1 MRPDTANVEV
11 YSTDILMRPGAVLIV
26 VDNTATMRF
35 VDRNVTRFALA
46 HGVVSELI
54 KDYHRNRVNVTVT
67 LLREVI
73 FDRRC
78 VYFQGPIL
86 DHTMVNSPPNTDK
99 VFKANLL
106 DRVIQ
111 TPVSDLSVSHTLLF
125 TDGENFDA
133 PMRNAFERSL
143 SNRAWP
149 KRNRF
154 TIIVCNN
161 DHGTNWLRK
170 FRRIPGV
177 AVVYIDAQT
186 LVPYGCIMYNE
197 NFDLPNASLW
207 TRFRRL
213 FRA

>member
-1 MRPDTANVEV
+1 MHPNTANIDVRN
-11 YSTDILMRPGAVLIV
+11 TDILMRPGAVNIV
-26 VDNTATMRF
+26 VDNTATMRI

-46 HGVVSELI
+46 HGVASELI
-54 KDYHRNRVNVTVT
+54 TEYKRGRVNITVT
-67 LLREVI
+67 LLRDVI
-73 FDRRC
+73 IDRRC
-78 VYFQGPIL
+78 VYLQGPML
-86 DHTMVNSPPNTDK
+86 DHTMVNSPPNTDR

-133 PMRNAFERSL
+133 AMRNAFERSL

-161 DHGTNWLRK
+161 DHGANWLRK

-186 LVPYGCIMYNE
+186 PIPYEYIRYND
-197 NFDLPNASLW
+197 NFDLSKASLW
-207 TRFRRL
+207 TRFRRF